1 MEKTFLT
8 CAIVVTTVSNFVAY
22 RTEFRTYQKPIS
34 PPPPGTSF
42 NFWRRI
48 FNVLTKQITILLL
61 VVLSAQDS
69 FGSSILFY
77 EKPIIE

>member
-34 PPPPGTSF
+34 ATAIGDLLQFLAS
-42 NFWRRI
+42 NFQRVNEADYDIVARCFKCTGFIWI
-48 FNVLTKQITILLL
+48 VNFIL
-61 VVLSAQDS
+61 
-69 FGSSILFY
+69 
-77 EKPIIE
+77 